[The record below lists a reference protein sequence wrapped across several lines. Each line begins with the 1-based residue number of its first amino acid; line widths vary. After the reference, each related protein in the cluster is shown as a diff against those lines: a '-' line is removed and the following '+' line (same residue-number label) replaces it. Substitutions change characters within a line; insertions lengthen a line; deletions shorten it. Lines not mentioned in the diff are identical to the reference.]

1 MGKDGKE
8 GEVQGDEMEIREKK
22 RGRLTAPGMTVLVWA
37 LWRGNTVCGMC
48 GLGEGGESRVT

>member
-48 GLGEGGESRVT
+48 GLGGGR